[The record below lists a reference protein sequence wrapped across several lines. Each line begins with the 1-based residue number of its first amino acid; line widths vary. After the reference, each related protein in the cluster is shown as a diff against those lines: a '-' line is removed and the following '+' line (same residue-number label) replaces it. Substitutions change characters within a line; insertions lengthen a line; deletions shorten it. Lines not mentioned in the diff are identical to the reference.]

1 MRLIQWNRVCTII
14 DQIGY
19 IIRSKKNSII
29 IDLGI
34 VLLSISGR
42 SKRLSIIIDL
52 VDIYSIMEKHSIF
65 NEVNTM
71 EQSMHY
77 RYNGT

>member
-1 MRLIQWNRVCTII
+1 MRLKQWNRVCTII

-52 VDIYSIMEKHSIF
+52 VDMYIL
-65 NEVNTM
+65 
-71 EQSMHY
+71 
-77 RYNGT
+77 

>member
-1 MRLIQWNRVCTII
+1 
-14 DQIGY
+14 
-19 IIRSKKNSII
+19 
-29 IDLGI
+29 
-34 VLLSISGR
+34 LSISGR